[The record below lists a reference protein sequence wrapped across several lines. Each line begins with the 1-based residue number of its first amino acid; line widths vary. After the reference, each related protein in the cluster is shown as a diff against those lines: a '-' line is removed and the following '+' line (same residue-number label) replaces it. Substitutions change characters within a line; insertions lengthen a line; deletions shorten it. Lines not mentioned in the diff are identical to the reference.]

1 MALLTSKFRAINL
14 PALPGLKSTWLY
26 LTLPFSK
33 SKHLLR
39 AEQNHVAADIPS
51 DQDNKYTYHRMPGSG
66 ECNEEKCS
74 KVKGKTKLEQDGM
87 AIWTEQW
94 GTEKATTEQTTE

>member
-1 MALLTSKFRAINL
+1 
-14 PALPGLKSTWLY
+14 
-26 LTLPFSK
+26 
-33 SKHLLR
+33 
-39 AEQNHVAADIPS
+39 
-51 DQDNKYTYHRMPGSG
+51 MPGSG